1 MKNHKDKK
9 LFKYLSS
16 IGLIT
21 VLALYLII
29 GKGICLIP
37 DNGGLFTEHKT
48 ISSIEN
54 PQGEITYEKKIVWC
68 EDIPVQNCQSGCWER
83 WPPNG
88 NDWLV
93 CDEPQSEN

>member
-1 MKNHKDKK
+1 MKTKASKK
-9 LFKYLSS
+9 LFKQLLSIVLMAF
-16 IGLIT
+16 IG
-21 VLALYLII
+21 LYLIS

-37 DNGGLFTEHKT
+37 DSGGQYTEHKT
-48 ISSIEN
+48 ISTIEN

-68 EDIPVQNCQSGCWER
+68 EDIPVQNCVSGCWER

-93 CDEPQSEN
+93 CDEPQPEN